1 MLKLFCFLQLNL
13 KTLSVAIRFLRAK
26 SPEQWVAI
34 DLDTHYS
41 EVKDALSSVK
51 SFAIYVFGCS
61 TGEKNCSI

>member
-26 SPEQWVAI
+26 SPEQWAAI

-41 EVKDALSSVK
+41 EVKDALNSVK
-51 SFAIYVFGCS
+51 SFAIYGFGCS
-61 TGEKNCSI
+61 TGKKNCSI